1 MIVLLE
7 IIERQRTTTGTLLVV
22 MKRIV
27 KLLELVSNPFVYVY
41 TIKYVQFKVIK
52 SFKTLKTINHKHID
66 LRLLIL
72 NLRQYKKYA
81 EN

>member
-22 MKRIV
+22 MERVV
-27 KLLELVSNPFVYVY
+27 KLLELVSNPFGFVY

-52 SFKTLKTINHKHID
+52 S
-66 LRLLIL
+66 LRH
-72 NLRQYKKYA
+72 
-81 EN
+81 